1 MNTKL
6 LVSLALGAS
15 WTCLGCSGQPKAEP
29 ASSAPVHVDPFADAV
44 EPPPAHEPSQDV
56 AANEQPQAEPAEPVA
71 IDRPEI
77 LDIADLPQRTY
88 VVDMTATEFMSSDD
102 AFGDMAEQLRVHT
115 EADISAYDIR
125 DKAGLKQL
133 HSTLMN
139 IAIMQ
144 ERYDDARVEIE
155 SIRSLET
162 NPARKETTGLMMGAI
177 VDSWQQSGRDNPASK
192 ELLARYLQQRI
203 DEMPWAVIEVD
214 IKSRL
219 QSARQM
225 NPVIFQT
232 VIATGLDPMF
242 QEKGQFNS
250 TVARQLVTLKSIL
263 DIQMPVMD
271 QVTLVYEDVIARNAS
286 Q

>member
-1 MNTKL
+1 MAEPPQDA
-6 LVSLALGAS
+6 VAQDQADV
-15 WTCLGCSGQPKAEP
+15 QPAEP
-29 ASSAPVHVDPFADAV
+29 ASRA
-44 EPPPAHEPSQDV
+44 
-56 AANEQPQAEPAEPVA
+56 
-71 IDRPEI
+71 RPEI
-77 LDIADLPQRTY
+77 FDVADLPVRTY
-88 VVDMTATEFMSSDD
+88 VVDMTATEFMNSDE
-102 AFGDMAEQLRVHT
+102 AFGVMAEQLRIHT

-125 DKAGLKQL
+125 DKSGLKQL

-144 ERYDDARVEIE
+144 DRYDDARIEIE
-155 SIRSLET
+155 AIRRMES

-192 ELLARYLQQRI
+192 ELFARHLKQRL
-203 DEMPWAVIEVD
+203 DAMPWDVIELD

-225 NPVIFQT
+225 NPIIFQT

-242 QEKGQFNS
+242 EEEGQFDS

-271 QVTLVYEDVIARNAS
+271 QVAVVYEDVIERNAT